1 MFTHKH
7 NIDKNTAYLT
17 QILPCPIIPN
27 TARYHHSP
35 TYQTSAL
42 PTAYFAMAAD
52 LTHATLVRN
61 PEYERNGLKSY
72 VRALQKYGI
81 TPTVPGPYCLAS
93 KPESDVQG
101 TFTDHSG
108 KILTQEFQLV
118 KRDAETA
125 HAGTVPVR
133 LTDPERTAVDTYGL
147 ILTSKSGRGRR
158 TQLPVPCRSRHRHSA
173 AAHQAEL
180 RHRIRRYMGVEHP
193 PPRRCQRWET
203 PPLRPQEVLHLER
216 S

>member
-1 MFTHKH
+1 MCLLRSVCR
-7 NIDKNTAYLT
+7 IEYGRASLDAVLT
-17 QILPCPIIPN
+17 NDFDVYSKTRHRQKRSIPISNPTCSIIPN
-27 TARYHHSP
+27 TARYHPSP

-42 PTAYFAMAAD
+42 PTAYIVMAAD

-125 HAGTVPVR
+125 HAGTVPVCLSIDR
-133 LTDPERTAVDTYGL
+133 RRYGPM
-147 ILTSKSGRGRR
+147 LTSKSGRGRR

-173 AAHQAEL
+173 AAHQTEL
-180 RHRIRRYMGVEHP
+180 RHRICRHMGVEHP
-193 PPRRCQRWET
+193 PP
-203 PPLRPQEVLHLER
+203 
-216 S
+216 

>member
-1 MFTHKH
+1 MYVLSGHAKHNTSFPLHYIQQVHFTCACFDRYAESNTAELPWTPCLPTTSMFTQRHD
-7 NIDKNTAYLT
+7 IDKNTAYLF
-17 QILPCPIIPN
+17 QILPCPIIPK
-27 TARYHHSP
+27 TARYHPSA

-42 PTAYFAMAAD
+42 PTAYIAMAAD

-133 LTDPERTAVDTYGL
+133 LTK
-147 ILTSKSGRGRR
+147 I
-158 TQLPVPCRSRHRHSA
+158 
-173 AAHQAEL
+173 
-180 RHRIRRYMGVEHP
+180 
-193 PPRRCQRWET
+193 
-203 PPLRPQEVLHLER
+203 
-216 S
+216 

>member
-1 MFTHKH
+1 
-7 NIDKNTAYLT
+7 
-17 QILPCPIIPN
+17 
-27 TARYHHSP
+27 
-35 TYQTSAL
+35 
-42 PTAYFAMAAD
+42 MAAD

-61 PEYERNGLKSY
+61 PDYERNGLKSY
-72 VRALQKYGI
+72 VRALHKYGI
-81 TPTVPGPYCLAS
+81 TPTVAGPYCLAS

-133 LTDPERTAVDTYGL
+133 LTDLERTDVAMDSVDANAKTRPR
-147 ILTSKSGRGRR
+147 TSNTTPSTSQKSE
-158 TQLPVPCRSRHRHSA
+158 LAIHRSPS
-173 AAHQAEL
+173 
-180 RHRIRRYMGVEHP
+180 
-193 PPRRCQRWET
+193 
-203 PPLRPQEVLHLER
+203 